1 MAEGRKEMDID
12 QWLSLELE
20 KNALEEEAQK
30 KAEKSE
36 PGTKYEDYLGVM
48 ETFDDQLM
56 NNYSGKKSV
65 QGKTDFSKET
75 VKEPENEKIGR
86 AHV

>member
-48 ETFDDQLM
+48 ETFLTT
-56 NNYSGKKSV
+56 SS
-65 QGKTDFSKET
+65 
-75 VKEPENEKIGR
+75 
-86 AHV
+86 